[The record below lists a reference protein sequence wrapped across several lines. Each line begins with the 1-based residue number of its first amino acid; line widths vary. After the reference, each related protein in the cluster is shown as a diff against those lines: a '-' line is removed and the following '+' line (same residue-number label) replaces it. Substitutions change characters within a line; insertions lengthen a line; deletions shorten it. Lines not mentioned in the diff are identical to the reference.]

1 MTGGVVA
8 LKTTRVTGYSHIH
21 RVHGQYTQI
30 HTAHVQCLQTTHPC
44 KHLQSKGLPI
54 WKYIYCPAIN
64 VFYKKFKY

>member
-30 HTAHVQCLQTTHPC
+30 HTAHVQCLQTTRPC

-54 WKYIYCPAIN
+54 
-64 VFYKKFKY
+64 